1 MALTRISLTISNEL
15 NGALDL
21 LVIGSGQ
28 SKSRL
33 VEMLLRENPR
43 VAKEIE
49 IVLLEFK
56 IGKIPMA
63 VPTGRGRMK
72 PPQKPPSQR
81 A

>member
-21 LVIGSGQ
+21 LVLRSGQ

-33 VEMLLRENPR
+33 VEVLLREIPA
-43 VAKEIE
+43 VAKNVE
-49 IVLLEFK
+49 IVRLEFALET
-56 IGKIPMA
+56 GVMA
-63 VPTGRGRMK
+63 VPTGRGRVK
-72 PPQKPPSQR
+72 PPQRPPGQR